1 MFPPYLTWLSRLSAC
16 ANYLAAIS
24 NPPRPLTFTPAETP
38 PAFQLNFRP
47 KRTTAATASRPRFT
61 SRRIC
66 SALFLLLALVLS
78 ASNSPAQDQSKEP
91 AAGGLVAADTTDTV
105 DTASINATI
114 TQLQSK
120 PDLDETTKNNA
131 IQLYQ
136 TALKRLEAREQS
148 AKKSTEYEQA
158 IQTAPQTLLDIKQE
172 LQQLANSRPT
182 IPFGLP
188 SNQLEQRRVQL
199 QAEVETQR
207 KLFDQLTDEPA
218 RRRNRIAEIPTVIQ
232 QTQAQLND
240 VAAQLATS
248 APSGEHPELTRARRT
263 LLVAQKGTCEAEL
276 ERLNREQLFYTAT
289 ADLLPEQRAM
299 AKQRMDD
306 SLKLLESI
314 QRTIDQQQEST
325 LQRFAR
331 ETQELQKNSPAQL
344 QSLADS
350 NAALVETYRKLLD
363 QNTQNLARL
372 KEVKATAEETDRQF
386 RASTE
391 RVKAVGLTD
400 ALGVMLKQQR
410 RELEELL
417 IKYQPDQQLKE
428 EARKLQVMSFDLQD
442 KLNSWP
448 NNEAAVEQEW
458 KRLQFDD
465 SLKEKFLPLI
475 KQLVSQRRSIAE
487 EMNQANNTAF
497 QNLITLDTEQHQ
509 LATKIGEFTRFVDQ
523 HVIWI
528 PSAPV
533 FTRGEWRHVFDA
545 MRWLTA
551 PGNWAAV
558 FREPQR
564 DLQQY
569 PLIYVPLIFSLIFL
583 FVFHRRLKK
592 IIYET
597 GEQARR
603 VSCASIYP
611 TLNSLL
617 ATFLMASLWPM
628 IFAVFGW
635 MLVVNSE
642 RSEFVSSVGRAALA
656 SALFVAPLELLR
668 HVCRQHGLADSHFA
682 WSERVRRFFG
692 SNVKVFYIL
701 AAPLLFVVVMLDNQ
715 ENENW
720 SNSVGRLSAIA
731 LFVLV
736 AYFLH
741 LTLRSQGV
749 IFQQMAIRNPNSQTY
764 KLRQFWYLLVVGVP
778 VFLLIAAIS
787 GYYYTAIQL
796 GACLQNSVTLAI
808 AVIVT
813 GEVIR
818 RWLLV
823 RRRKVSIEEFRKQRE
838 LLLAAATPFGENT
851 SPTTN
856 ELPPERT
863 TPRPSNVVPS
873 VPPAIGFDSP
883 TLNLQ
888 EQPELDLATVSRQ
901 AREIVVF
908 VLGGITIGLLWWIW
922 RDVLPAFG
930 MLDNV
935 TLWSVSM
942 GERVEAVTLKSVFY
956 ALLVFATTFLFV
968 KNMSGVINLF
978 FLEYSSMDA
987 GARYAATTIFRYL
1000 FIVVGAITA
1009 LSFLHIPWS
1018 QYGWLVAAVTVGLG
1032 FGLQEIVA
1040 NFVSGLILLFERP
1053 VRVGDVVT
1061 IEGTTGV
1068 VTRIQMRA
1076 TTVTNW
1082 DHQELIVP
1090 NKDFITGKLL
1100 NWTLSSQI
1108 NRLVLN
1114 IGVDYDSDPNRV
1126 RDLLMETVCQ
1136 HPDILKDPAPAV
1148 NLDAFGESSLNFVVR
1163 CFLANLDRRLQ
1174 VKHELNTAI
1183 TQALRAKGISIPYP
1197 QREIR
1202 IVEAKE
1208 KN

>member
-1 MFPPYLTWLSRLSAC
+1 MLPFRLGDQLRFFLSRRAPFGVLSGLGRIWVS
-16 ANYLAAIS
+16 LA
-24 NPPRPLTFTPAETP
+24 LTVLWSGLLSQVAAGQEAAKDPAQPALVSATPAE
-38 PAFQLNFRP
+38 AVD
-47 KRTTAATASRPRFT
+47 AT
-61 SRRIC
+61 
-66 SALFLLLALVLS
+66 
-78 ASNSPAQDQSKEP
+78 
-91 AAGGLVAADTTDTV
+91 
-105 DTASINATI
+105 SINAAI
-114 TQLQSK
+114 AQLQSNT
-120 PDLDETTKNNA
+120 DLDEATRTAA

-136 TALKRLEAREQS
+136 TALKRLETRDQAARKIAEYDQAVQS
-148 AKKSTEYEQA
+148 AA
-158 IQTAPQTLLDIKQE
+158 QTLEETRRE
-172 LQQLANSRPT
+172 LQQLANTRPT

-188 SNQLEQRRVQL
+188 ASQLEQRRVQL
-199 QAEVETQR
+199 QTEIENQR
-207 KLFDQLTDEPA
+207 KRFDQLTDEPN
-218 RRRNRIAEIPTVIQ
+218 RRRNRIAELPAAVQGT
-232 QTQAQLND
+232 QTQLAQVKAQLD
-240 VAAQLATS
+240 TAA
-248 APSGEHPELTRARRT
+248 PPGEKAEVTRARRT
-263 LLVAQKGTCEAEL
+263 QLLAQQLALQAEL
-276 ERLNREQLFYTAT
+276 DRLNREQLFYTAT
-289 ADLLPEQRAM
+289 ADLLPEQRAL
-299 AKQRMDD
+299 AKQQLDD
-306 SLKLLESI
+306 SLLLLETI
-314 QRTIDQQQEST
+314 QRTINQQQEST
-325 LQRFAR
+325 LQRFSR
-331 ETQELQKNSPAQL
+331 ETAELQKTVPTPLRA
-344 QSLADS
+344 LAEN
-350 NAALVETYRKLLD
+350 NAALVESYRQLLD
-363 QNTQNLARL
+363 QNTQNLMRL
-372 KEVKATAEETDRQF
+372 KEVRTTAESVDSQY

-417 IKYQPDQQLKE
+417 VKYQPDPQLKE

-442 KLNSWP
+442 KLNGWL
-448 NNEAAVEQEW
+448 NDEQTAAAEWERLDVEETLREQ
-458 KRLQFDD
+458 L
-465 SLKEKFLPLI
+465 LPQL
-475 KQLVSQRRSIAE
+475 KQLVNQRRLIAQ
-487 EMNQANNTAF
+487 EMSQANNQTF
-497 QNLITLDTEQHQ
+497 QNLIALDTEQHK
-509 LATKIGEFTRFVDQ
+509 LASRIGEFTRFVDQ

-533 FTRGEWRHVFDA
+533 FTRGDWRHVLDA
-545 MRWLTA
+545 TRWLVS
-551 PGNWAAV
+551 PKNWSAV
-558 FREPQR
+558 LREPPR

-569 PLIYVPLIFSLIFL
+569 PLIYLPLILSLIFL
-583 FVFHRRLKK
+583 FIFHRRLKR
-592 IIYET
+592 IIFDT

-603 VSCASIYP
+603 VSCAAIAP

-628 IFAVFGW
+628 VFAVLGW
-635 MLVVNSE
+635 MLIVNFE
-642 RSEFVSSVGRAALA
+642 RNEFVSASGHAAL
-656 SALFVAPLELLR
+656 SVALFVAPLELLR
-668 HVCRQHGLADSHFA
+668 HVCRQHGLADAHFA

-692 SNVKVFYIL
+692 QNVKVFYIL
-701 AAPLLFVVVMLDNQ
+701 AAPLLVVVIMLDNQ
-715 ENENW
+715 ENEHW
-720 SNSVGRLSAIA
+720 SNSVGRLAALA

-749 IFQQMAIRNPNSQTY
+749 IFQQMAIRNSQSQMY
-764 KLRQFWYLLVVGVP
+764 KLRQFWYLLVVGIP
-778 VFLLIAAIS
+778 VFLLIAAMS

-823 RRRKVSIEEFRKQRE
+823 RRRQVSIEEFRKQRE
-838 LLLAAATPFGENT
+838 LLLSAATPFGDSTVRASEQSAT
-851 SPTTN
+851 ATN
-856 ELPPERT
+856 ATAVGAAGPFA
-863 TPRPSNVVPS
+863 PSGL
-873 VPPAIGFDSP
+873 GFDSAA
-883 TLNLQ
+883 LALQ
-888 EQPELDLATVSRQ
+888 EQPNLDLATVSRQ

-908 VLGGITIGLLWWIW
+908 ALGAVTIGLLWWIW

-930 MLDNV
+930 MLDRV
-935 TLWSVSM
+935 TLWSVSL
-942 GERVEAVTLKSVFY
+942 GERVESVTLKSVFY
-956 ALLVFATTFLFV
+956 ALVVFLTTFLFV
-968 KNMSGVINLF
+968 KNMSGVLNLF

-1000 FIVVGAITA
+1000 FIVIGAIAA

-1090 NKDFITGKLL
+1090 NKEFITGKLL

-1114 IGVDYDSDPNRV
+1114 VGVAYGTDPNRV
-1126 RDLLMETVCQ
+1126 RDLLLETVSR

-1148 NLDAFGESSLNFVVR
+1148 NLDTFGESSLNFVVR

-1183 TQALRAKGISIPYP
+1183 TQALRSNGISIPFP
-1197 QREIR
+1197 HREIH
-1202 IVEAKE
+1202 IVDDRLKP
-1208 KN
+1208 

>member
-1 MFPPYLTWLSRLSAC
+1 MLSPHLIWLNRFSNCANRLAASRNSLRAQTPRRATRPKARKPSFSRQSGTTPLTSGGALTTLLLLLTLLCAANTLSAQE
-16 ANYLAAIS
+16 
-24 NPPRPLTFTPAETP
+24 P
-38 PAFQLNFRP
+38 
-47 KRTTAATASRPRFT
+47 
-61 SRRIC
+61 
-66 SALFLLLALVLS
+66 
-78 ASNSPAQDQSKEP
+78 SKEP
-91 AAGGLVAADTTDTV
+91 AGGLVASGTADSV
-105 DTASINATI
+105 DTASINAAL
-114 TQLQSK
+114 TQLQAK
-120 PDLDETTKNNA
+120 ADLDETTKNNA

-136 TALKRLEAREQS
+136 TALKRLESREQS
-148 AKKSTEYEQA
+148 AKKSTEYDQA
-158 IQTAPQTLLDIKQE
+158 IQSAPQTLLDIKQE

-188 SNQLEQRRVQL
+188 PNQLEQRRVQL

-218 RRRNRIAEIPTVIQ
+218 RRRNRIAELPALLQ
-232 QTQAQLND
+232 QTQTQLND

-248 APSGEHPELTRARRT
+248 APSSENPELTRARRT
-263 LLVAQKGTCEAEL
+263 LLVAQKVAFEAEL

-289 ADLLPEQRAM
+289 ADLLPEQRSL

-331 ETQELQKNSPAQL
+331 ETQELQKNSPPQL

-372 KEVKATAEETDRQF
+372 KEVKSTAEETDRQF

-442 KLNSWP
+442 KLNTWQ
-448 NNEAAVEQEW
+448 NNDSSVEQEW
-458 KRLQFDD
+458 KRLQLDE
-465 SLKEKFLPLI
+465 SLKEKFIPVI

-533 FTRGEWRHVFDA
+533 FTRGDWRHVFDA
-545 MRWLTA
+545 TRWLIT
-551 PGNWAAV
+551 PSNWTAV
-558 FREPQR
+558 FREPPR

-569 PLIYVPLIFSLIFL
+569 PLIYVPLVFSLVFL

-592 IIYET
+592 IIFET

-628 IFAVFGW
+628 VFAVFGW

-668 HVCRQHGLADSHFA
+668 HVCRQHGLADAHFA

-764 KLRQFWYLLVVGVP
+764 KLRQFWYLLIVGIP
-778 VFLLIAAIS
+778 IFLLIAAIS

-838 LLLAAATPFGENT
+838 LLLAAATPFGEVNT
-851 SPTTN
+851 PSTSDSAVSSSLATSATKSP
-856 ELPPERT
+856 
-863 TPRPSNVVPS
+863 PS

-888 EQPELDLATVSRQ
+888 EQPDLDLATVSRQ

-908 VLGGITIGLLWWIW
+908 VLGGLTIGLLWWIW

-935 TLWSVSM
+935 TLWSVTI

-1114 IGVDYDSDPNRV
+1114 IGVDYGSDPNTV
-1126 RDLLMETVCQ
+1126 RDLLLETVCQ

-1148 NLDAFGESSLNFVVR
+1148 NLDTFGESSLNFVIR

-1202 IVEAKE
+1202 IVDSRG
-1208 KN
+1208 

>member
-1 MFPPYLTWLSRLSAC
+1 M
-16 ANYLAAIS
+16 LAACPI
-24 NPPRPLTFTPAETP
+24 PREAMFFYRDSLPELFPSPQCSSGGLFPITPTPRNWSAFALAVVLGLAWGTGALAQDQPKESTP
-38 PAFQLNFRP
+38 PALVS
-47 KRTTAATASRPRFT
+47 AAP
-61 SRRIC
+61 
-66 SALFLLLALVLS
+66 
-78 ASNSPAQDQSKEP
+78 QE
-91 AAGGLVAADTTDTV
+91 TV
-105 DTASINATI
+105 DSTAVNTALA
-114 TQLQSK
+114 QLQANTE
-120 PDLDETTKNNA
+120 LDEPTRA
-131 IQLYQ
+131 AAVQLYQ
-136 TALKRLEAREQS
+136 TALKRLESRDQAARKI
-148 AKKSTEYEQA
+148 AEYDQA
-158 IQTAPQTLLDIKQE
+158 IQSAPKNLEETRRE

-188 SNQLEQRRVQL
+188 ASQLEQRRVQL
-199 QAEVETQR
+199 QTEVENQR
-207 KLFDQLTDEPA
+207 KRFEQLTDEPT
-218 RRRNRIAEIPTVIQ
+218 RRRNRIAELPAAIQ
-232 QTQAQLND
+232 GTQTQLTEVKVQLET
-240 VAAQLATS
+240 AA
-248 APSGEHPELTRARRT
+248 PPGEHPEVTRSRRAQ
-263 LLVAQKGTCEAEL
+263 LLAQQLALRAEL
-276 ERLNREQLFYTAT
+276 ERLGREQLFYTAT
-289 ADLLPEQRAM
+289 ADLLPEQRAL
-299 AKQRMDD
+299 AKQQLDD
-306 SLKLLESI
+306 SLRLLETI
-314 QRTIDQQQEST
+314 QRTINQQQEST
-325 LQRFAR
+325 LQRFSR
-331 ETQELQKNSPAQL
+331 ETAELLKTAPPQL
-344 QSLADS
+344 EPFAKG
-350 NAALVETYRKLLD
+350 NAALVDSYRQLLD
-363 QNTQNLARL
+363 QNSGNLVRL
-372 KEVKATAEETDRQF
+372 KEVRTTTESVDSQY

-417 IKYQPDQQLKE
+417 VKYQPDPQLKE

-442 KLNSWP
+442 KLNAWLSDEQTTETEWRLLGAD
-448 NNEAAVEQEW
+448 EA
-458 KRLQFDD
+458 
-465 SLKEKFLPLI
+465 LKEQLLP
-475 KQLVSQRRSIAE
+475 QLKLLVNQRRLIAQ
-487 EMNQANNTAF
+487 EMSQANNQTF
-497 QNLITLDTEQHQ
+497 QNLIALDTEQHQ
-509 LATKIGEFTRFVDQ
+509 LATRIGEFTRFVDQ

-533 FTRGEWRHVFDA
+533 FTRGDWRHVLDA
-545 MRWLTA
+545 TRWLVSA
-551 PGNWAAV
+551 ENWAAV
-558 FREPQR
+558 FREPSR

-569 PLIYVPLIFSLIFL
+569 PLIYLPLVLSLVFL

-592 IIYET
+592 IAFDT

-603 VSCASIYP
+603 VSCATIAP

-628 IFAVFGW
+628 VFAVFGW
-635 MLVVNSE
+635 MLMVNFE
-642 RSEFVSSVGRAALA
+642 RNTFVTAVGRAAV
-656 SALFVAPLELLR
+656 SVALFVAPLELLR
-668 HVCRQHGLADSHFA
+668 HVCRQHGLADAHFA

-692 SNVKVFYIL
+692 QNVKVFYIL
-701 AAPLLFVVVMLDNQ
+701 AAPLLLVVIMLDNQ
-715 ENENW
+715 ENEQW
-720 SNSVGRLSAIA
+720 SNSVGRLAAIA

-749 IFQQMAIRNPNSQTY
+749 IFQQMAIRSSQSQTY
-764 KLRQFWYLLVVGVP
+764 KLRQFWYLLVVGIP

-808 AVIVT
+808 TVIVT

-818 RWLLV
+818 RWLLI
-823 RRRKVSIEEFRKQRE
+823 RRRQVSIEEFRKQRE
-838 LLLAAATPFGENT
+838 LLLAAATPFGN
-851 SPTTN
+851 SPSR
-856 ELPPERT
+856 ET
-863 TPRPSNVVPS
+863 TPSGTGPTGGTVSGLASAVPS
-873 VPPAIGFDSP
+873 GLGFDSP
-883 TLNLQ
+883 ALAFQ
-888 EQPELDLATVSRQ
+888 EQPNFDLATVSRQ

-908 VLGGITIGLLWWIW
+908 VLGAVTIGMLWWIW

-930 MLDNV
+930 MLDRV
-935 TLWSVSM
+935 ALWSVSL
-942 GERVEAVTLKSVFY
+942 GERVESVTLKSVFY
-956 ALLVFATTFLFV
+956 ALLVFLTTFLFV
-968 KNMSGVINLF
+968 KNMSGVLNLF

-1000 FIVVGAITA
+1000 LIVIGAIAA

-1114 IGVDYDSDPNRV
+1114 VGVAYGTDPNRV
-1126 RDLLMETVCQ
+1126 RDLLLETVSR

-1148 NLDAFGESSLNFVVR
+1148 NLDTFGESSLNFVVR

-1174 VKHELNTAI
+1174 VKHELNAAI
-1183 TQALRAKGISIPYP
+1183 TQTLQANGISIPFP
-1197 QREIR
+1197 HREIH
-1202 IVEAKE
+1202 IVDDRLRR
-1208 KN
+1208 